1 MELIPVFRHLNVL
14 RSTGLKLQIYQKFLM
29 ARHKSN
35 FNHYC
40 MPHYAALMPHR
51 VLVVDDAVIRKNLTT
66 KFTVQGFDARKAS
79 NGAGGISGAEE
90 VHPV

>member
-35 FNHYC
+35 FNHSC
-40 MPHYAALMPHR
+40 MPHR
-51 VLVVDDAVIRKNLTT
+51 VLVVDDHAVIRNILTS
-66 KFTVQGFDARKAS
+66 KFTVQGFDVRKAS

>member
-35 FNHYC
+35 FNHSC
-40 MPHYAALMPHR
+40 MPHR
-51 VLVVDDAVIRKNLTT
+51 VLVVDDHAVIRNILTS
-66 KFTVQGFDARKAS
+66 KFTVQGFDVRKAS
-79 NGAGGISGAEE
+79 NGAVGISGAEE